1 MAQLVS
7 TEWLAGRLGLAGG
20 GGDPGLVVL
29 DASYHLADTGRDAAA
44 EYSAGHIPGARFVDF
59 ATIAAA
65 SSGLDNTVPTAAQF
79 GARMGE
85 LGVGDESTVVL
96 YDDSALHSAARLW
109 FLFRLFGKDVAVLD
123 GGLAKW
129 KAEGRPEQHE
139 APAWQPATFT
149 PREDKGLLR
158 DKADMLANV
167 ASRAEQVVDARGAA
181 RFTGEGEEIRPGQP
195 AGHIPGARNLPIGM
209 LYEAD
214 GTMKDAGGIEA
225 EFVGAGLD
233 LSRPVVT
240 SCGSGVTAAVLSLA
254 LARIGKDSALYDGSW
269 SEWAADP
276 STPKVTGPA

>member
-7 TEWLAGRLGLAGG
+7 TAWLADRLG
-20 GGDPGLVVL
+20 DPALVVF

-44 EYSAGHIPGARFVDF
+44 EHAAGHIPGARFVDF
-59 ATIAAA
+59 ATIADP
-65 SSGLDNTVPTAAQF
+65 SSGLDNTVPTAEQF
-79 GARMGE
+79 ARRMGE
-85 LGVGDESTVVL
+85 LGVGDDSTVVL
-96 YDDSALHSAARLW
+96 YDDSALHSSARLW

-129 KAEGRPEQHE
+129 KAEGRPEKQGTSR
-139 APAWQPATFT
+139 WQAATFT
-149 PREDKGLLR
+149 ARQNDTLLR
-158 DKADMLANV
+158 DKSDMLANV
-167 ASRAEQVVDARGAA
+167 DSRAEQVVDARGAA

-225 EFVGAGLD
+225 EFIGAGLD

-276 STPKVTGPA
+276 ATPKATGPA